1 MSYNEVLRKA
11 PPFLKKRFSSLRE
24 YVSAL
29 LYNHAR
35 SVIDYEN
42 AYWDKENNAK
52 RAKVIDQA
60 TLAYFIVLQ
69 KTLYERTTEA
79 SKETVDCFKEL
90 DIPEFVIGSAKFHE
104 NSEDVLRGKVL
115 AEALSECITD
125 ENIKRIVNE
134 EKYAQDIVAHF
145 KEEFLKLG
153 YMFDQ
158 AQTQKDL
165 LDFFGTYHAE
175 LDSFGRYV
183 NQTFEAYALAQTIKW
198 YMVRN
203 WKVTCVNPKGG
214 QFKLKFS
221 TRGKPVNF
229 SLFILKHKRQ
239 SIHIRHQFR
248 VGIRHNYSSSAN
260 INLDVAVY
268 KEKDLKGFTSD
279 DFLPNSDLISF
290 GEAKHMSAYAEL
302 MANFIGMVHE
312 LMPENLNNVRNKD
325 GFHPA
330 EHIPPFMIVSGILF
344 HTAKE
349 LKRSIIER
357 GYDIDIYD
365 YRNKICPDQPPPP

>member
-35 SVIDYEN
+35 KVIDYEN
-42 AYWDKENNAK
+42 AYWDKENNGK

-183 NQTFEAYALAQTIKW
+183 NQTFEANALAQTIKW

-203 WKVTCVNPKGG
+203 WKVLV
-214 QFKLKFS
+214 
-221 TRGKPVNF
+221 
-229 SLFILKHKRQ
+229 
-239 SIHIRHQFR
+239 
-248 VGIRHNYSSSAN
+248 
-260 INLDVAVY
+260 
-268 KEKDLKGFTSD
+268 
-279 DFLPNSDLISF
+279 
-290 GEAKHMSAYAEL
+290 
-302 MANFIGMVHE
+302 
-312 LMPENLNNVRNKD
+312 
-325 GFHPA
+325 
-330 EHIPPFMIVSGILF
+330 
-344 HTAKE
+344 
-349 LKRSIIER
+349 
-357 GYDIDIYD
+357 
-365 YRNKICPDQPPPP
+365 